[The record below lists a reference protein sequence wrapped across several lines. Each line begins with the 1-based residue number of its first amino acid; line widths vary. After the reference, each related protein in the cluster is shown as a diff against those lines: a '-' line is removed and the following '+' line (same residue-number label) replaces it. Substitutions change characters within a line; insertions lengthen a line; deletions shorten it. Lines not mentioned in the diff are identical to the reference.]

1 MSKNSIRELTV
12 EEEKEIQR
20 VMKRCNE
27 LQIIGKLHSECEYDF
42 IRDEI
47 EREYGPI
54 YYIE

>member
-1 MSKNSIRELTV
+1 MSKNSIRELTI
-12 EEEKEIQR
+12 EEEKDVQR
-20 VMKRCNE
+20 VVKRCEE
-27 LQIIGKLHSECEYDF
+27 LRIVGKLHSECKDDF